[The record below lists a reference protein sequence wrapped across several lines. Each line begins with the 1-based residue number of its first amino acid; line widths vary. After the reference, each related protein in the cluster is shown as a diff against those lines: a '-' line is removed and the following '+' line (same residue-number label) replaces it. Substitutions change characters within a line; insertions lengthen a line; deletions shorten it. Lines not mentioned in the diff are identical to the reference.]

1 MIVMMKKMREMRAM
15 REMRLGGS
23 ARTGALVFAGLL
35 TAATSAVAQDRV
47 FPERGTLERVD
58 TTLTLE
64 RAGTVSVS
72 VYNGHVNVV
81 GGPGSQVRIR
91 GSADGGLRVRAR
103 STSITIAA
111 DHAGHAG
118 GNADLDITVP
128 VGTRVV
134 LEGFSVPFSVRGVK
148 GEVKVESLSGGVTI
162 IGAVGNV
169 NVETV
174 SGSVAASGVDGDVV
188 AESVSGRVDLRN
200 INGDI
205 DTESVSG
212 QITMSGARSRLVR
225 AETVAGAIS
234 YDGTFDPAG
243 SYSFVTHSGRLTL
256 ALPASAGATVSF
268 ETFSGK
274 VDSDFP
280 VTLESRASRRGQEG
294 RFEFRIGDGRSRIVA
309 ETFSG
314 DIRIQRGTSRDNRE

>member
-1 MIVMMKKMREMRAM
+1 M
-15 REMRLGGS
+15 S
-23 ARTGALVFAGLL
+23 ARIGALVCVGLL
-35 TAATSAVAQDRV
+35 AAANSGEAQDSGFRD
-47 FPERGTLERVD
+47 RGTRVRVD
-58 TTLTLE
+58 TALAFE
-64 RAGTVSVS
+64 RGGTVSVS
-72 VYNGHVNVV
+72 VYNGHVNIV
-81 GGPGSQVRIR
+81 GGSGSQVRIR
-91 GSADGGLRVRAR
+91 GSADNGLRVRAR
-103 STSITIAA
+103 STSVTVAA
-111 DHAGHAG
+111 DHGGHSG

-128 VGTRVV
+128 TGTRVV

-148 GEVKVESLSGGVTI
+148 GEVKVESLSGGVTVTD
-162 IGAVGNV
+162 AVGNV
-169 NVETV
+169 NVEVV
-174 SGSVAASGVDGDVV
+174 SGSVAVSGVDGDVV

-212 QITMSGARSRLVR
+212 QITISGARSRSVR

-243 SYSFVTHSGRLTL
+243 SYSFVTHAGRLTL